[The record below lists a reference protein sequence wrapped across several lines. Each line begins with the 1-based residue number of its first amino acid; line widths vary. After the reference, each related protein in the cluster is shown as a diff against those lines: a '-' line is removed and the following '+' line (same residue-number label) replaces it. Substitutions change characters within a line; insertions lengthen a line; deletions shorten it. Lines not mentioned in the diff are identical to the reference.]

1 MKKLIVTV
9 LSGIMLMGFISCG
22 GGGGSRE
29 FKETKAILDKYEK
42 GIDKAKTCDELKEV
56 YNNYYKSIDEFRNKP
71 KYPGKDQL
79 NFDEKDRMTEEEHDN
94 YTKLWVQVDKKHS
107 EKKKE
112 LCK

>member
-9 LSGIMLMGFISCG
+9 LSGIMLMGFVSCG
-22 GGGGSRE
+22 GGGSKE

-42 GIDKAKTCDELKEV
+42 GIDKAKTCDELRTA
-56 YNNYYKSIDEFRNKP
+56 YNNYHNSINEFRNKP
-71 KYPGKDQL
+71 KYSGKDQL
-79 NFDEKDRMTEEEHDN
+79 NFDEKDMMTEEEHDN
-94 YTKLWVQVDKKHS
+94 FTSLWEQVDKKHS